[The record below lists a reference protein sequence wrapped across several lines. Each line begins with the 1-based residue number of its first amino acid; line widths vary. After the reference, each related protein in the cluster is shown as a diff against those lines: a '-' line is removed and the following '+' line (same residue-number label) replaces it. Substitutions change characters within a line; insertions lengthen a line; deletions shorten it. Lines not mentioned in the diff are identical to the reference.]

1 MKKCHLILLFAL
13 FMAGTSLLAQ
23 PRLPRPEMYIGVH
36 GGVMASSVLFKP
48 KVEGLDIMQSPL
60 SPNGGL
66 VFRYAGHKVCAIQV
80 ELNYMQR
87 GWREVL
93 KPEGGVV
100 AVDYRRQLDYI
111 ELPLLMHLYLGGQHV
126 RGFFNLGPQIGY
138 CFRDVSTELPSNV
151 ASPQYQPLD
160 NPFDWGLAGGLGCYY
175 RTKKIG
181 IFQLEARFN
190 FSLGTIYSNRKV
202 DYFSQSNSMNL
213 SVNFAYMWEIK
224 IK

>member
-1 MKKCHLILLFAL
+1 M
-13 FMAGTSLLAQ
+13 AQ
-23 PRLPRPEMYIGVH
+23 PRLRRPEMYIGVH
-36 GGVMASSVLFKP
+36 AGVMASTVTFVPNVAKI
-48 KVEGLDIMQSPL
+48 DIIQSPL
-60 SPNGGL
+60 AFNGGL
-66 VFRYAGHKVCAIQV
+66 VFRYAGHKVCAIQT
-80 ELNYMQR
+80 EINYMPR
-87 GWREVL
+87 GWHETIALDNGNTIDYYRTLHYLEV
-93 KPEGGVV
+93 
-100 AVDYRRQLDYI
+100 
-111 ELPLLMHLYLGGQHV
+111 PLLMHLYLGKERF
-126 RGFFNLGPQIGY
+126 RGFLNLGPQIGY

-151 ASPQYQPLD
+151 ASPQYLPLD

-202 DYFSQSNSMNL
+202 AYFSQSNSMNL

>member
-87 GWREVL
+87 GWCEVL

-138 CFRDVSTELPSNV
+138 CFRDTEYGTKNPN
-151 ASPQYQPLD
+151 AKHQYVPIEH
-160 NPFDWGLAGGLGCYY
+160 PFDWGAAAGLGVYY
-175 RTKKIG
+175 RAKKVG
-181 IFQLEARFN
+181 LFQLEARFN
-190 FSLGTIYSNRKV
+190 YSFGSIFDNAMT
-202 DYFSQSNSMNL
+202 DYYNYANPINL
-213 SVNFAYMWEIK
+213 SINFAYMWQIK
-224 IK
+224 